1 MKPSVI
7 RAYVKKEFLDIL
19 RSRIILLVYIMPSLI
34 TLLFGYGIRMEV
46 THARTVLLDH
56 DGSKLSRTLRSS
68 FTHSKYFDL
77 LPAPKSESEA
87 LASLRRG
94 ETDIVVILPESMER
108 TLLKGRPVTLGL
120 YLDGAFPSRAS
131 TMESYVERV
140 LLQNAAT
147 VGAVAPQIT
156 LNARYQFNRAMRDEE
171 MILPGIIALALLIAP
186 AILSALLIAKEKE
199 TGTIFNFYAS
209 PLRKS
214 EFIIAKLTPVFLL
227 HSVNVVVLFLW
238 AVYLFDVPFRG
249 SFVLYLLTGMLYIFI
264 SISIGLLVSIVASTQ
279 IVAIVAT
286 MVVTIIPAFLYSG
299 MLMPISSMTGIS
311 YVEAHV
317 YPTMYYTHLLY
328 DYFLVGDGLGAPK
341 NRLYLLILAGY
352 ASVLFTVGALLLKKR
367 LA

>member
-1 MKPSVI
+1 MKIRVI
-7 RAYVKKEFLDIL
+7 RAYLKKEFLDIL

-46 THARTVLLDH
+46 THARTVIIDH
-56 DGSKLSRTLRSS
+56 DSSKLSQTLRGD
-68 FTHSKYFDL
+68 FMHSKYFDL
-77 LPAPKSESEA
+77 LPSPKSEAEA
-87 LASLRRG
+87 LASIRRG
-94 ETDIVVILPESMER
+94 ETDILLILPESMQQH
-108 TLLKGRPVTLGL
+108 LLKGLPVNLGL
-120 YLDGAFPSRAS
+120 YIDGAFPSRAA
-131 TMESYVERV
+131 TMTSYVQGV
-140 LLQNAAT
+140 LLQSAGE
-147 VGAVAPQIT
+147 VGTNPPQIT
-156 LNARYQFNRAMRDEE
+156 LDPRYQFNRAMRDAE

-227 HSVNVVVLFLW
+227 HSVNIVVLFLW
-238 AVYLFDVPFRG
+238 AIYLFDVPFRG
-249 SFVLYLLTGMLYIFI
+249 SFALYLLTGMLYLFI

-286 MVVTIIPAFLYSG
+286 MVVTIIPGFLYSG

-311 YVEAHV
+311 YVEAHI

-328 DYFLVGDGLGAPK
+328 DYFLVGDGLAAPK
-341 NRLYLLILAGY
+341 NLHYLLILAGY
-352 ASVLFTVGALLLKKR
+352 AATLFAAGSLLLKKR
-367 LA
+367 LP

>member
-1 MKPSVI
+1 MKIGVI
-7 RAYVKKEFLDIL
+7 RAYLKKEFLDIL

-46 THARTVLLDH
+46 THARTVIIDH
-56 DGSKLSRTLRSS
+56 DASKLSRTL
-68 FTHSKYFDL
+68 HSDFMHSRYFDL
-77 LPAPKSESEA
+77 RQAPQSEAEA
-87 LASLRRG
+87 LAAIRRG
-94 ETDIVVILPESMER
+94 ETDILLILPESMEQH
-108 TLLKGRPVTLGL
+108 LLKGLPVNLGL
-120 YLDGAFPSRAS
+120 YLDGAFPSRAA
-131 TMESYVERV
+131 TMASYVQGV
-140 LLQNAAT
+140 LLQSAGS
-147 VGAVAPQIT
+147 VGAAAPQIT
-156 LNARYQFNRAMRDEE
+156 LNPRFQFNRAMRDEE
-171 MILPGIIALALLIAP
+171 MIVPGIIALALLIAP

-227 HSVNVVVLFLW
+227 HSVNIVVLFLW

-249 SFVLYLLTGMLYIFI
+249 SFALYLVTGMLYLFI
-264 SISIGLLVSIVASTQ
+264 SISIGLLVSIVAPTQ

-286 MVVTIIPAFLYSG
+286 MVVTIIPGFLYSG

-311 YVEAHV
+311 YVEAHL

-328 DYFLVGDGLGAPK
+328 DYFLVGDGLDAPK

-352 ASVLFTVGALLLKKR
+352 ASVLFTAGSLLLRKR

>member
-1 MKPSVI
+1 
-7 RAYVKKEFLDIL
+7 KEFLDIL

-238 AVYLFDVPFRG
+238 AVYLFDVPFR
-249 SFVLYLLTGMLYIFI
+249 
-264 SISIGLLVSIVASTQ
+264 
-279 IVAIVAT
+279 
-286 MVVTIIPAFLYSG
+286 
-299 MLMPISSMTGIS
+299 
-311 YVEAHV
+311 
-317 YPTMYYTHLLY
+317 
-328 DYFLVGDGLGAPK
+328 
-341 NRLYLLILAGY
+341 
-352 ASVLFTVGALLLKKR
+352 
-367 LA
+367 

>member
-1 MKPSVI
+1 MKLGVI
-7 RAYVKKEFLDIL
+7 RAYLKKEFLDIV

-46 THARTVLLDH
+46 THARTLIIDH
-56 DGSKLSRTLRSS
+56 DGSQFSQTLRSH
-68 FTHSKYFDL
+68 FMHSKYFNL
-77 LPAPKSESEA
+77 LPVPGSEKKA
-87 LASLRRG
+87 LASIRRG
-94 ETDIVVILPESMER
+94 ETDIVLILPEGMER
-108 TLLKGRPVTLGL
+108 HLLKKLPVTLGL
-120 YLDGAFPSRAS
+120 YVDGAFPSRAS
-131 TMESYVERV
+131 TMQSYVEGV
-140 LLQNAAT
+140 LVQSAASLGDGT
-147 VGAVAPQIT
+147 PQIAVD
-156 LNARYQFNRAMRDEE
+156 ARYLFNRAMRDAET
-171 MILPGIIALALLIAP
+171 IVPGVIALALLIAP
-186 AILSALLIAKEKE
+186 AILSALLITKEKE

-227 HSVNVVVLFLW
+227 HSVNIVVVFLW

-249 SFVLYLLTGMLYIFI
+249 SFLLYLLTGMLYIFI
-264 SISIGLLVSIVASTQ
+264 SVSIGLLVSIVASTQ

-311 YVEAHV
+311 YVEAHL

-328 DYFLVGDGLGAPK
+328 DYFLVGDGLADAK

-352 ASVLFTVGALLLKKR
+352 ASTLFTVGALLLRKR
-367 LA
+367 LV

>member
-1 MKPSVI
+1 
-7 RAYVKKEFLDIL
+7 
-19 RSRIILLVYIMPSLI
+19 
-34 TLLFGYGIRMEV
+34 
-46 THARTVLLDH
+46 
-56 DGSKLSRTLRSS
+56 
-68 FTHSKYFDL
+68 
-77 LPAPKSESEA
+77 
-87 LASLRRG
+87 
-94 ETDIVVILPESMER
+94 
-108 TLLKGRPVTLGL
+108 
-120 YLDGAFPSRAS
+120 
-131 TMESYVERV
+131 
-140 LLQNAAT
+140 
-147 VGAVAPQIT
+147 
-156 LNARYQFNRAMRDEE
+156 MRDEE

>member
-1 MKPSVI
+1 MRIGVI
-7 RAYVKKEFLDIL
+7 RAYLKKEFLDIL

-46 THARTVLLDH
+46 THARIMLIDH
-56 DGSKLSRTLRSS
+56 DGSKLAQTLKSD
-68 FTHSKYFDL
+68 FMHSKYFDIQSV
-77 LPAPKSESEA
+77 PVSEAEA
-87 LASLRRG
+87 LASIRRG
-94 ETDIVVILPESMER
+94 EADILLILPESMEKR
-108 TLLKGRPVTLGL
+108 LLKGIPVSLGL

-131 TMESYVERV
+131 TMASYVQGV
-140 LLQNAAT
+140 LLQNSGT
-147 VGAVAPQIT
+147 IGVSKPLIT
-156 LNARYQFNRAMRDEE
+156 LNARYEFNRAMRDEE
-171 MILPGIIALALLIAP
+171 MIVPGIIALALLIAP

-227 HSVNVVVLFLW
+227 HSVNIVVLFLW

-249 SFVLYLLTGMLYIFI
+249 SFLLYLLSGMLYIFI
-264 SISIGLLVSIVASTQ
+264 SISIGLLVSIIASTQ

-286 MVVTIIPAFLYSG
+286 MIVTIIPGFLYSG
-299 MLMPISSMTGIS
+299 MLMPISSMTGVS
-311 YVEAHV
+311 YVEAHL
-317 YPTMYYTHLLY
+317 YPTMYFTHLLY
-328 DYFLVGDGLGAPK
+328 DYFLVGDGLGAPL

-352 ASVLFTVGALLLKKR
+352 AAALFATGSLLMKKR